1 MKKIA
6 VPLFAAVFC
15 IAAIPSYA
23 DTPGPDWMP
32 PDQVIQKLRQAG
44 YTSIREIEADNGRWE
59 GEGIKNG
66 VRMDFHADAKTGT
79 IISEKPDK

>member
-23 DTPGPDWMP
+23 DTP
-32 PDQVIQKLRQAG
+32 G

>member
-1 MKKIA
+1 
-6 VPLFAAVFC
+6 
-15 IAAIPSYA
+15 
-23 DTPGPDWMP
+23 MP

-66 VRMDFHADAKTGT
+66 VRMDFHADAKTGAIT
-79 IISEKPDK
+79 SEKPDK